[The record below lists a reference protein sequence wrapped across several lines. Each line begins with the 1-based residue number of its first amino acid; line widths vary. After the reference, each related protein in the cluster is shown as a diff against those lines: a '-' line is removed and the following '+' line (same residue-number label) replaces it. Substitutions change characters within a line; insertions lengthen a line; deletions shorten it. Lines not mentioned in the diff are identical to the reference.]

1 MGCLCSCLLPVS
13 NPDASSKTP
22 LLSGTTSPPNNDSS
36 NNGLSARQNRPRR
49 KEFLTSVEELA
60 NVHCSKL
67 PLPALDKTFQ
77 DHSKLYNDLLESFNS
92 LKDTMHDFKAV
103 FEYETR
109 GIPVL
114 AECMKLLRKRCGSAA
129 LSASRTRFSITI
141 EYDRQEV
148 SRMCKG
154 PAEDTLEAL
163 DLFNKANKL
172 TRSILEKAPK
182 VKNTIQVV
190 LDDEQSLRREISKSK
205 ISSTDEPEAMKM
217 CVANINKL
225 RKLPGSIETIQK
237 HTQRQF
243 NEIKESSKALF
254 EES

>member
-1 MGCLCSCLLPVS
+1 MGCLCSCLCPEPNS
-13 NPDASSKTP
+13 EASPKTP
-22 LLSGTTSPPNNDSS
+22 LLSGTTSPPS
-36 NNGLSARQNRPRR
+36 NNNGQSARQNRPPR

-60 NVHCSKL
+60 SVHCAKL

-77 DHSKLYNDLLESFNS
+77 DHSKLYNDLLDSFNT
-92 LKDTMHDFKAV
+92 LKDTIHDFKAV
-103 FEYETR
+103 FEYETS

-114 AECMKLLRKRCGSAA
+114 GDCLKLLRKRCGAA
-129 LSASRTRFSITI
+129 TLTASQTRFSITV
-141 EYDRQEV
+141 EYDRLEV
-148 SRMCKG
+148 SRLCTG

-163 DLFNKANKL
+163 ELFNKANKL

-190 LDDEQSLRREISKSK
+190 LDDEQSLRRDISKSD
-205 ISSTDEPEAMKM
+205 ISTTDEPEVMKL

-225 RKLPGSIETIQK
+225 RKLPGSVETIQK

-243 NEIKESSKALF
+243 NELKESSKALF